1 MRNTNRMSILNT
13 VDLDLDHTSF
23 VSAVTLLVSEA
34 KHIHRSKSQSFLLYS
49 RTKRKYVNTFTEFRL
64 LTFRSSSQNVSN
76 SLVHVQGPLKSTSSR
91 PPWCGTADLE
101 SWPLMKRPSWSE
113 NMRFGFDVQL
123 SSCVPFKHSLLILS
137 LSLSRT
143 LRRSSHRTTRP
154 YRTQV
159 YRGRAQ
165 RGQRV
170 WALKQNSKMPVCF
183 FLITLWPELLFI
195 MDTWGYPQFNLIIML

>member
-34 KHIHRSKSQSFLLYS
+34 KHIHKSQSFLLIFLYS

-76 SLVHVQGPLKSTSSR
+76 SLVHVQGPLKSTSNR

-113 NMRFGFDVQL
+113 NMRFGFDSCLHAFRSNIPYWSSLFLFLAL
-123 SSCVPFKHSLLILS
+123 SADLHTGRLD
-137 LSLSRT
+137 RT
-143 LRRSSHRTTRP
+143 GLKFIEVEVASWTRTTSVGAK
-154 YRTQV
+154 T
-159 YRGRAQ
+159 
-165 RGQRV
+165 
-170 WALKQNSKMPVCF
+170 KF
-183 FLITLWPELLFI
+183 
-195 MDTWGYPQFNLIIML
+195 